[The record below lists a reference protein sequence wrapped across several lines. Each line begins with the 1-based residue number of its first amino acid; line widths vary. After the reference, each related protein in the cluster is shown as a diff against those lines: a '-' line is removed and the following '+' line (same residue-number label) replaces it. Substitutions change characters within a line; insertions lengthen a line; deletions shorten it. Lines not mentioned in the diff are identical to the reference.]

1 MSTHQAKHPPHR
13 HAAGST
19 THYVLGEREFAA
31 FRGLIYDA
39 AGIALTDAKR
49 DLVSSRLARRVR
61 ALRLGGFDDY
71 LALLERTPAGE
82 GEWTPFINALTTNLT
97 SFFREPH
104 HFTVLTRALKESRG
118 TVRIWSAGCSTGE
131 EPWSIAMTA
140 REVLGQDAGRVR
152 ILATDLD
159 TDVLATA
166 SAGIYPDD
174 VTGKLDPA
182 MQRKYFEPA
191 RGAHDGLLAIK
202 QELRPLV
209 RFTQVNLVR
218 DEWGTDEPFDMIFC
232 RNVVIY
238 FDSPTRAQ
246 LFAGFTQALRPG
258 GLLILG
264 HSEGLGNAQLPLT
277 PLGQTV
283 WRRQDGLAP
292 HAPHSATPARGAAA
306 PSTATPRITRPAHTS
321 HAHATRPAPAATRPA
336 TATRTTHG
344 AMPRV
349 PTAHGNG
356 VRGAAAHHARNA
368 ATHRPA
374 GNAEGE
380 RPTTRIVIGGICASA
395 APRTVRTV
403 LGSCI
408 AACLWDPAT
417 GIGGMNH
424 FMLPEGSADPES
436 ASRFGIHAMEL
447 LINELMHLGADRRRI
462 VAKVFGGASVL
473 QLARQKENVAERNV
487 AFIREFLKTESI
499 AVRHER
505 VGGTAAL
512 DVEFDTDT
520 GDARARAIDNTR
532 ELPSVAAE
540 EQRYRERIKFTP
552 RKVDTSS
559 VELF

>member
-1 MSTHQAKHPPHR
+1 MSAHSTKHPPHR
-13 HAAGST
+13 PAAGSA
-19 THYVLGEREFAA
+19 THYALGEREFAA

-61 ALRLGGFDDY
+61 ALRLGGFDEY

-118 TVRIWSAGCSTGE
+118 TVRIWCAGCSTGE

-140 REVLGQDAGRVR
+140 REVLGPDASRVR

-159 TDVLATA
+159 TDVLAAA

-182 MQRKYFEPA
+182 MLRKYFEPA
-191 RGAHDGLLAIK
+191 RGAHEGRLVIK
-202 QELRPLV
+202 QDLRPLV
-209 RFTQVNLVR
+209 RFTQINLVR
-218 DEWGTDEPFDMIFC
+218 DEWGTDDPFDVIFC

-238 FDSPTRAQ
+238 FDSPTRTQ

-283 WRRQDGLAP
+283 WRRHDGTASP
-292 HAPHSATPARGAAA
+292 NTAGGAPARAT
-306 PSTATPRITRPAHTS
+306 TASPTAVPRITRSAPSRGTL
-321 HAHATRPAPAATRPA
+321 AHAVRPAATASAAAPR
-336 TATRTTHG
+336 RTTH
-344 AMPRV
+344 ASS
-349 PTAHGNG
+349 AHGNG
-356 VRGAAAHHARNA
+356 VRGAAAHHARSA

-374 GNAEGE
+374 GSIEGE

-436 ASRFGIHAMEL
+436 ASRFGVHAMEL

-487 AFIREFLKTESI
+487 AFIREFLKTEGI

-520 GDARARAIDNTR
+520 GDARARAIDSAR

-552 RKVDTSS
+552 RKVDTSN